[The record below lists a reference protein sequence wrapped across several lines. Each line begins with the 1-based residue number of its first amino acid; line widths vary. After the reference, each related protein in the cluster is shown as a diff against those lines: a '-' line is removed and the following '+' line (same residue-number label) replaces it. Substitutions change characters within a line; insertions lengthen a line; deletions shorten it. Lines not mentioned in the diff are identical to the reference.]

1 MNNNTYGFLKKGYSF
16 ILILLVCY
24 LVFLSKSFAAT
35 GIYCNAKEGIQNF
48 VYDVELKAE
57 ENYVGY
63 ESAWIGQS
71 KSLGDFHISDNCFGK
86 NIWFRLIEGEYL
98 TLAQGSG
105 DPQSGQPIWFDI
117 QGNEYLQV
125 ALQIYV
131 AGGVMQYVSVP
142 AELANGCYTNSVRC
156 SDLLQTGGQVKFKF
170 RIKNRFVGHA
180 GVNNLLIARVHAS
193 TEPTEPIPLNKVAE
207 IRLNAFIVVDQ
218 KCWFDVGDVVL
229 FDFGT
234 LPSTA
239 FIGNAGSPARD
250 VQPLQ
255 KRIGIECLGIDAQ
268 QMLTMRVEGNNIVGN
283 ALVPV
288 EVNKQDVGFSITSAD
303 SSEALIPNTLS
314 SNIPFQLDDNYRSQ
328 VILKAWPVA
337 VTGNKPEPGP
347 VKASGYLRIDFQ

>member
-1 MNNNTYGFLKKGYSF
+1 MNNNTYSFLKKGYAF
-16 ILILLVCY
+16 ILILFACFF
-24 LVFLSKSFAAT
+24 VFLSKSFAA
-35 GIYCNAKEGIQNF
+35 GIYCTTQEGIQHF
-48 VYDVELKAE
+48 VYDIELKAE
-57 ENYVGY
+57 DNVVGY
-63 ESAWIGQS
+63 ESPWIGQT
-71 KSLGDFHISDNCFGK
+71 KSLGDFHLSEDCTGN
-86 NIWFRLIEGEYL
+86 NIWFRLVEGEYL
-98 TLAQGSG
+98 TLAQGNG
-105 DPQSGQPIWFDI
+105 DPLSGQPVWFDI

-131 AGGVMQYVSVP
+131 GGGVTSYVNVP
-142 AELANGCYTNSVRC
+142 ASLANGCWTGSVQC
-156 SDLLQTGGQVKFKF
+156 SDLIQTGGQVKFKF

-193 TEPTEPIPLNKVAE
+193 TEPMTPVPLNIISEV
-207 IRLNAFIVVDQ
+207 RLNAFIVVDQ
-218 KCWFDVGDVVL
+218 KCWFDVGDIVL

-234 LPSTA
+234 LSSTS
-239 FIGNAGSPARD
+239 FIGNAGDPARD
-250 VQPLQ
+250 VTPLQ

-268 QMLTMRVEGNNIVGN
+268 QMLTMRVEGNNTVGN

-288 EVNKQDVGFSITSAD
+288 EENKRDVGFSVTSSD

-328 VILKAWPVA
+328 VVLKAWPVA